1 MLKLLIL
8 ISLVKKTDYDIKIT
22 ETEKKLTD
30 HNLDKYTIALEFNK
44 LTS

>member
-8 ISLVKKTDYDIKIT
+8 ISLVKKTDYDINIT
-22 ETEKKLTD
+22 EIEKKLTD